1 MTEDEKYFFDLNG
14 YLILRDVVDPELVAR
29 CNAAIDH
36 HDDQIET
43 AERRFEESFEA
54 LTSPVRQRWSDDMIR
69 WKKPWREG
77 FLELLV
83 HPRLKPYL
91 TELLGSGYRMAY
103 LPRLLMMDTGCAG
116 HLMHGGRLDRQPLST
131 TYMFKFGKI
140 YSSLVIVEFM
150 LADEGPGDG
159 GLALVPGGHKANFPI
174 PDGLRGNEAYQ
185 DHIVEVHARAGD
197 AVIFNEITIHG
208 TLVWRGK
215 HQRRVLLY
223 HYSPRYQAAFS
234 VYHDITYPDY
244 VADMTEE
251 QRALLQLPHEG

>member
-1 MTEDEKYFFDLNG
+1 MNEDEKYFFDLNG

-36 HDDQIET
+36 HDDQIKT
-43 AERRFEESFEA
+43 AEREFEGSFKA
-54 LTSPVRQRWSDDMIR
+54 LKTPVRQRWSDDMIR

-83 HPRLKPYL
+83 HPRPKPYL
-91 TELLGSGYRMAY
+91 TEILGGGYRMAY
-103 LPRLLMMDTGCAG
+103 LPRLLMMDPGCAG
-116 HLMHGGRLDRQPLST
+116 HLMHGGRLDRQPFST
-131 TYMFKFGKI
+131 TYMYKFGKI
-140 YSSLVIVEFM
+140 YSSLVIVEFI

-174 PDGLRGNEAYQ
+174 PDGLRGYEAYQ
-185 DHIVEVHARAGD
+185 DHILEVHARAGD
-197 AVIFNEITIHG
+197 AVIFNEVTIHG

-223 HYSPRYQAAFS
+223 HYSPRYQSAFS
-234 VYHDITYPDY
+234 IYHDITYPDY

-251 QRALLQLPHEG
+251 QRALLQPPHEG